1 MGTFYVRCKVEN
13 HIDRAKSVVVP
24 KLLVD
29 TGSDYTW
36 IPATLLEKIG
46 TRREKKDMPFVR
58 ANGQQ
63 IAASALPSFG
73 WTSIS
78 RLMKSYS
85 QRRAICRCW
94 VRGHLKD

>member
-1 MGTFYVRCKVEN
+1 MKAKRQTQMGTFYVRCKVEN
-13 HIDRAKSVVVP
+13 HIERAKSVVVP

-46 TRREKKDMPFVR
+46 TQREKKDLPFVM

-63 IAASALPSFG
+63 ITRSVGFA
-73 WTSIS
+73 II
-78 RLMKSYS
+78 RLDKHFTIDEVG
-85 QRRAICRCW
+85 QKKAICRC
-94 VRGHLKD
+94 